1 MFAIANTPLH
11 EADPEIFDLIEKEK
25 LRQFEGL
32 ELIASENFTSQ
43 AVMEANGSCLT
54 NKYSEGYPN
63 ARYYGGN
70 ENIDKIEDLAKSRS
84 LQCFG
89 LSPEKWGVNVQPYSG
104 SPANFEVYTA
114 LLNPHDRI
122 MGLDL
127 PSGGHLTHGYYTNK
141 KKISASSIFF
151 ESMPYS
157 VNPTTGLVDYAKIR
171 ELATIFRPKLLLCG
185 ASAYARDWDYA
196 TLRNIADSVGC
207 LLHCDMA
214 HYSGLVAAKELAN
227 PFDYCDIVTTTT
239 HKSLRGPR
247 AGVIFFRRGEKPR
260 KEGSTDPVEKYD
272 FEDRIN
278 FAVFPS
284 CQGGPHN
291 HQVAAIAIAMKD
303 AMTPEFKAYAKQ
315 VRLNSKA
322 LAAALMSY
330 GYKLVTDGTDNHLI
344 LWDLRPKGLTGSK
357 VEKLFEKCHITVNKN
372 AIPGDQNALNPGGV
386 RVGTCALTSRGF
398 KEADFTK
405 VAEFLH
411 RGINISVRL
420 QETNGKLLKD
430 FVAAIDGD
438 AEAKQLAHDVKVFAV
453 KFTMP
458 GFDVTK
464 MKYQPQ
470 I

>member
-1 MFAIANTPLH
+1 MKQ
-11 EADPEIFDLIEKEK
+11 IFDLIEKEK

-70 ENIDKIEDLAKSRS
+70 ENIDKIEEIAKKRA
-84 LQCFG
+84 LECFG
-89 LSPEKWGVNVQPYSG
+89 LSAEKWGVNVQPYSG

-114 LLNPHDRI
+114 LLSPHDRI

-157 VNPTTGLVDYAKIR
+157 VNPETGLVDYAKLR

-185 ASAYARDWDYA
+185 ASAYAREWDYA

-214 HYSGLVAAKELAN
+214 HYSGLVAAKELSS

-247 AGVIFFRRGEKPR
+247 AGVIFFRRGDKPK
-260 KEGSTDPVEKYD
+260 KEGVDGPAEKYD
-272 FEDRIN
+272 FEERIN

-291 HQVAAIAIAMKD
+291 HQVAAIAVAMKD
-303 AMTPEFKAYAKQ
+303 AMTPEFKEYARM
-315 VRLNSKA
+315 VRLNCKA
-322 LAAALMSY
+322 LAAALMGY
-330 GYKLVTDGTDNHLI
+330 GYKLVTNGTDNHLI
-344 LWDLRPKGLTGSK
+344 LWDLRPQGLTGSK
-357 VEKLFEKCHITVNKN
+357 VEKLLDKCHITTNKN
-372 AIPGDQNALNPGGV
+372 AIPGDQNALNPGGL

-398 KEADFTK
+398 KEADFVQ
-405 VAEFLH
+405 VAAFLH
-411 RGINISVRL
+411 RAIGIAVAIQNKS
-420 QETNGKLLKD
+420 GKLLKD
-430 FVAAIDGD
+430 FLSALDSNEDI
-438 AEAKQLAHDVKVFAV
+438 KKLAHDVKSFAV

-458 GFDVTK
+458 GFDVKT
-464 MKYQPQ
+464 MKYQPVL
-470 I
+470 